1 MKRRGVTTSLETA
14 SIFLFCLFPSREV
27 TKISVK
33 HKCSSTGRIKNSMTS
48 QGWVA
53 QRTVP
58 LIQSDPTIG
67 CKELLENLQDTYGTT
82 TDYHTVWKGKD
93 IAQKEIYG
101 SMRQSF
107 QYLFNF
113 EAEVEKRSPGNIVE
127 VDMKMVH
134 GCWLWH
140 WLMRHRSNLPQL

>member
-1 MKRRGVTTSLETA
+1 
-14 SIFLFCLFPSREV
+14 
-27 TKISVK
+27 
-33 HKCSSTGRIKNSMTS
+33 MTS

>member
-1 MKRRGVTTSLETA
+1 MDETERGDHVAGDGFDFPL
-14 SIFLFCLFPSREV
+14 LFVPEQRQV

-134 GCWLWH
+134 GTTA
-140 WLMRHRSNLPQL
+140 